1 MKKAQI
7 GMVGLAVMGENLA
20 MNMESHGF
28 TVAVYDVRPGVVEH
42 FMQGRGA
49 GKGFI
54 GAHSWQELAD
64 SLQPPRKVMLMI
76 RAGEPVD
83 QVIAQAA
90 ARPGA
95 GGYHHRRRQ
104 QPLPRYHP
112 PRPICRKPG
121 LVLPGHRRIGR
132 RGGCAA
138 WPQHDAW
145 RQPRCLGAGE
155 GYFSGHL
162 RPCGWPALLR
172 LCGAGRRGSL
182 C

>member
-64 SLQPPRKVMLMI
+64 SLQLPRKVMLMI

-83 QVIAQAA
+83 QVIA
-90 ARPGA
+90 
-95 GGYHHRRRQ
+95 
-104 QPLPRYHP
+104 
-112 PRPICRKPG
+112 
-121 LVLPGHRRIGR
+121 
-132 RGGCAA
+132 
-138 WPQHDAW
+138 
-145 RQPRCLGAGE
+145 
-155 GYFSGHL
+155 
-162 RPCGWPALLR
+162 
-172 LCGAGRRGSL
+172 
-182 C
+182 